1 MKLKMKLNTIILL
14 IFSILTA
21 LCLFYMVFHVNTNL
35 VDALNVYQA
44 EFKTT
49 QYLIA
54 IAYFFVL
61 IFHIWGIVYIF
72 MHFRYF
78 EKLKTLKI
86 ILLVIAVISLF
97 SLGGEKV
104 MIDEIAKQ
112 FKEGLPI
119 PELNI
124 LNGLYVLNAL
134 FILSML
140 YLLLKTLKL
149 FNYQSENSIPIDEKI
164 FVIVQ
169 SLGVVAG
176 VLGVLFVFHNI
187 IFIDE
192 VLLID
197 KYWVSLPFFLL
208 FLTPYGLAI
217 LYWLSIKRKR
227 NNWYDEKQL
236 QDILKS
242 SLITMLL
249 SIPSVALFSL
259 IKIPIQ
265 LYFVLFYIFLII
277 LIFSSSTLY
286 FFKLKDNY

>member
-97 SLGGEKV
+97 
-104 MIDEIAKQ
+104 
-112 FKEGLPI
+112 
-119 PELNI
+119 
-124 LNGLYVLNAL
+124 
-134 FILSML
+134 
-140 YLLLKTLKL
+140 
-149 FNYQSENSIPIDEKI
+149 
-164 FVIVQ
+164 
-169 SLGVVAG
+169 
-176 VLGVLFVFHNI
+176 
-187 IFIDE
+187 
-192 VLLID
+192 
-197 KYWVSLPFFLL
+197 
-208 FLTPYGLAI
+208 
-217 LYWLSIKRKR
+217 
-227 NNWYDEKQL
+227 
-236 QDILKS
+236 
-242 SLITMLL
+242 
-249 SIPSVALFSL
+249 
-259 IKIPIQ
+259 
-265 LYFVLFYIFLII
+265 
-277 LIFSSSTLY
+277 
-286 FFKLKDNY
+286 